1 MSQINSNRTFVEIR
15 DETAWGDEGA
25 AGSPELVPVLDG
37 EYSVGLE
44 DPVREQQHVVG
55 DQDAFYATQDRRN
68 LAGGFKTG
76 VWPHLSKRLLDWAT
90 VRTSGE
96 TGSIAIRD
104 DLPGI
109 EARVHAGMK
118 VDTLTIEGSTESD
131 VTFNFDLRGRHEETE
146 SNLTYPGAYTIP
158 EIPSLTFKNTRYVIS
173 LNAGGDDSFGN
184 RISPVGL
191 SNFSLS
197 FRNNLK
203 EGPPVE
209 DRVDV
214 EKDGVPE
221 YLTAGRRNMEVR
233 FTATFDRQAYMSL
246 QRGRLYAQF
255 KMLGAHPS
263 YTSYGVVDA
272 AGASAGSAVVVPT
285 TADCTSFIS
294 VNDYVMFDNASG
306 GALPCVGL
314 VTATSATDITIAVLD
329 EDVAS
334 GDNIFNA
341 AIELRTAPILVSTT
355 TLQRNFDDT
364 LLVEVSGQIFSGG
377 AEPLT
382 YKCTDMTLP

>member
-25 AGSPELVPVLDG
+25 GGNAELVPVLDG

-68 LAGGFKTG
+68 LGGSFKTG
-76 VWPHLSKRLLDWAT
+76 CWPHLSKRLLDWAV

-96 TGSIAIRD
+96 TGSIAVRD

-109 EARVHAGMK
+109 EARVHAGLK
-118 VDTLTIEGSTESD
+118 VDSLTIEGSTEGD
-131 VTFNFDLRGRHEETE
+131 IMFNFDCRGRHEETE
-146 SNLTYPGAYTIP
+146 SNLTYPGSYTIP
-158 EIPSLTFKNTRYVIS
+158 DIPSLTFKNTRYVIS
-173 LNAGGDDSFGN
+173 LNASGDDSFTN

-191 SNFSLS
+191 SSFSLS

-209 DRVDV
+209 DRTDL
-214 EKDGVPE
+214 EKDGRPE

-233 FTATFDRQAYMSL
+233 FTATFDRQAYMTL
-246 QRGRLYAQF
+246 QRQRLYAQF
-255 KMLGAHPS
+255 KMLGAHPAW
-263 YTSYGVVDA
+263 TNTAVVDA
-272 AGASAGSAVVVPT
+272 AGASAGTSVAVPV
-285 TADCTSFIS
+285 TADVTSNFS
-294 VNDYVMFDNASG
+294 VNDYVLFDNAG
-306 GALPCVGL
+306 GSNLPCVGKITAI
-314 VTATSATDITIAVLD
+314 TATDMTIDTLD
-329 EDVAS
+329 ENVVS

-341 AIELRTAPILVSTT
+341 AIEIRTAPILVSTT

-382 YKCTDMTLP
+382 YKATDMTLP